1 MIKILAVNAGS
12 STLKWKLFQMPGAEV
27 IAKGQIERIGF
38 QNAQLSVVTKEN
50 EFCEELTIE
59 NHQQAVD
66 KLLVILTEYQV
77 VDRLDEIK
85 GIGHRFVNGAGHFS
99 SSVVIDEAV
108 LDEMEKLIEFA
119 PLHNP
124 ANIMAIKAF
133 KAELPNALSVAVF
146 DTGFHQTIPE
156 ENTVYAIPY
165 EYYQKFHVQKFG
177 AHGISYRYVLQR
189 FLKVAG
195 RERAKTNAIILHL
208 GSGASVC
215 AIRNGRS
222 FDTSM
227 GFSPVSGIAMQT
239 RSGDVDPSML
249 IYLENKLGVD
259 SQAVLQMLNNK
270 SGILGISGVSSDMR
284 EIMEIHKENARA
296 DLALKIFVNRIVK
309 YIGAY
314 AAELGRVDALIFT
327 GGIGENIPYVRKLIC
342 DKLTIFGIK
351 IDNNL
356 NEVKSKEARVS
367 MPDSKSEI
375 WTIPT
380 NEELMIAE
388 DVEKLYGKVKA
399 N

>member
-12 STLKWKLFQMPGAEV
+12 STLKWKLFQMPGADV

-38 QNAQLSVVTKEN
+38 KDARLSITTMRDD
-50 EFCEELTIE
+50 FSEELTIKD
-59 NHQQAVD
+59 HQQAVD
-66 KLLVILTEYQV
+66 KLLGILTEYKI
-77 VDRLDEIK
+77 VDKLDEIK
-85 GIGHRFVNGAGHFS
+85 GVGHRFVNGANHFAKS
-99 SSVVIDEAV
+99 IVIDDTV
-108 LDEMEKLIEFA
+108 LKEMEDLVEFA

-133 KAELPNALSVAVF
+133 RRELPNALSVAVF

-156 ENTVYAIPY
+156 ENVVYAIPY

-189 FLKVAG
+189 FLKVTECNKENK
-195 RERAKTNAIILHL
+195 RVIILHL

-215 AIRNGRS
+215 AIQNGKS
-222 FDTSM
+222 LDTSM

-249 IYLENKLGVD
+249 IYLEKKLGVN
-259 SQAVLQMLNNK
+259 SKSVLKMLNNK

-284 EIMEIHKENARA
+284 EIMEIHQKNERA
-296 DLALKIFVNRIVK
+296 DLALRVFVNRIVK

-314 AAELGRVDALIFT
+314 ATELGELDAIVFT
-327 GGIGENIPYVRKLIC
+327 GGIGENIPRVRKLIC
-342 DKLTIFGIK
+342 DKLGIFGVK
-351 IDNNL
+351 IDNAL
-356 NEVKSKEARVS
+356 NEVKAKETKISAMNSNV
-367 MPDSKSEI
+367 EI

-388 DVEKLYGKVKA
+388 DVEKLYNEKR
-399 N
+399 